1 MIPVIFKMPD
11 NPEDLFSW
19 FDEMLVGPSFRQFIG
34 ELRQARN
41 INTEEAKLDDARSW
55 ASECLDQLLIDGT
68 KGLGED
74 RIQEL
79 SQWPNMLEAV
89 QELVLH
95 EGKAYWQ
102 TKLDESAIIQDRVTE
117 LREKVIRPIE
127 TRSSWLRPEKTY
139 RSLSY
144 QLGGLAALL
153 LVGIFFASQSDVLQK
168 QNATKSN
175 DSYPVNQMMRG
186 EDNQNALNKK
196 TEGREWSWSSGNLE
210 ETQTA
215 EAQINV
221 LADSLDKWFDITK
234 NTKTIKA
241 FNMNLSELWLGCEFV
256 MSMPLDSLGE
266 LEKRELIALLSNL
279 QQQVTA
285 VIEQLN
291 QGSDQLEPTQAKLKI
306 TKQKVD
312 DYTHQAVQDIREL
325 LKKL

>member
-1 MIPVIFKMPD
+1 VIPVILKMPD
-11 NPEDLFSW
+11 DSEDLFPW

-34 ELRQARN
+34 ELRQVRN

-55 ASECLDQLLIDGT
+55 ASECLDPLLQDGT

-79 SQWPNMLEAV
+79 LQWPNMLEAV
-89 QELVLH
+89 QELVLL
-95 EGKAYWQ
+95 EGEEYWQ
-102 TKLDESAIIQDRVTE
+102 TKLDESSIIQDHVAE
-117 LREKVIRPIE
+117 LRGQIIQPVE
-127 TRSSWLRPEKTY
+127 TRRSWLLPENTY

-153 LVGIFFASQSDVLQK
+153 LVGIFFASQSDVLR
-168 QNATKSN
+168 NPNVTKSN
-175 DSYPVNQMMRG
+175 DSYPINQLMRG
-186 EDNQNALNKK
+186 EGNQNALNSK
-196 TEGREWSWSSGNLE
+196 TGGSEWSWSSGNLE

-279 QQQVTA
+279 QQQVTD

>member
-11 NPEDLFSW
+11 NPEDLFPW

-41 INTEEAKLDDARSW
+41 INTGEAKLDDARSW
-55 ASECLDQLLIDGT
+55 ASECLDPLLTDGT

-79 SQWPNMLEAV
+79 LQWPNMLEAV
-89 QELVLH
+89 QELVLL
-95 EGKAYWQ
+95 EGKAHWQ
-102 TKLDESAIIQDRVTE
+102 TKLDESSIIQDRVTE
-117 LREKVIRPIE
+117 LRDKAIRPLE

-153 LVGIFFASQSDVLQK
+153 LIGIFFVGQTDILQK

-175 DSYPVNQMMRG
+175 DSYPVNQIMRG
-186 EDNQNALNKK
+186 DANQNAPNSK
-196 TEGREWSWSSGNLE
+196 TEGSEWSWSSGNLE

-221 LADSLDKWFDITK
+221 LANSLDKWFYITK
-234 NTKTIKA
+234 NTKNFKA
-241 FNMNLSELWLGCEFV
+241 FNLHLSELWLGCEFV
-256 MSMPLDSLGE
+256 MSMPLKSLE
-266 LEKRELIALLSNL
+266 EQDKQELILLLSNL
-279 QQQVTA
+279 QQRVTG
-285 VIEQLN
+285 VIEQIN
-291 QGSDQLEPTQAKLKI
+291 QNIDQLETTQAELQT

-312 DYTHQAVQDIREL
+312 DFTHQAAQDIRNL
-325 LKKL
+325 LKTP